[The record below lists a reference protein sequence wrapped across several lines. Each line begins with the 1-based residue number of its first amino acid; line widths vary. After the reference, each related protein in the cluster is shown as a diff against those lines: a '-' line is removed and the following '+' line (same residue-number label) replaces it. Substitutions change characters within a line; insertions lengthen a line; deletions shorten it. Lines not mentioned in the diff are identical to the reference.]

1 MKSPIMKNIT
11 DIPWHLLSFIS
22 SDSQLLL
29 SSSSQYVKL
38 WDGSS
43 FLSDQVWD
51 EHKNEIH
58 EFYRCKAARFS
69 HSVTVFV
76 ALSSE
81 SGQNEIL
88 LYDIQTCQLESKLSP
103 CWMLLQLL
111 QLVFTLFSDPFWLNA
126 ALE

>member
-1 MKSPIMKNIT
+1 MISLEHHEEPNYEEYHRYPLT
-11 DIPWHLLSFIS
+11 SFIS

-38 WDGSS
+38 WDSSS

-88 LYDIQTCQLESKLSP
+88 LHDIQTCQLESKLSP

-111 QLVFTLFSDPFWLNA
+111 QLVFTLFSD
-126 ALE
+126 